1 VLVNMGRIFRQSVLR
16 FAEKPSVINVERER
30 RFSYADM
37 HGLTNRL
44 SNVLKHRFGLG
55 RGDFYATI
63 LHNDNMAL
71 FHPWMLK
78 SPVGAVWI
86 DVRDSVGEQISRLGH
101 VGPKLVFLEAEPL
114 PALYKYLSDSNITPV
129 VMDPPA
135 KAWPGVHYFW
145 DLVEKASAA
154 EVDEEFAA
162 DNVAEHISVLRFT
175 GGTTG
180 SAKCAPYTL
189 ANLWA
194 WGCNPAHYY
203 ETFPF
208 DHPRALFFSPLHHA
222 ASGSVV
228 IPVHI
233 KGGTVITL
241 NGADPEEI
249 GRTIEAHQVDMI
261 YAVPTVL
268 YRMLEMDLPRKYNLG
283 SLKTI
288 RYGGSPISPAKL
300 EILLEHFGSIF
311 VQGYGA
317 TECWPSVTILGRR
330 DHGTRT
336 REEIDRLLSVG
347 RPMPGEEVIICD
359 RDGKVMPPGERGEIW
374 IRGPNTISGYFK
386 APELTRE
393 NFSGN
398 GFWKSGD
405 MGYMDDEGYVYL
417 VDRKQDMIITGG
429 YNVYAIEVENCL
441 NSHPAVQNSAVVGV
455 PHDIWGE
462 AVSAMVM
469 LVRDSNTTPQDLID
483 HCKQHLARYKA
494 PKKIEVTDQLPLSP
508 AGKVLHRE
516 VRRILKGKDNNAQAG
531 QAGIED

>member
-1 VLVNMGRIFRQSVLR
+1 MLVNMGRIFQQNVLR
-16 FAEKPSVINVERER
+16 FSEKPAVINVERKR
-30 RFSYADM
+30 RFTYARM
-37 HGLTNRL
+37 HELTNRVCNL
-44 SNVLKHRFGLG
+44 LKHRFRLE

-86 DVRDSVGEQISRLGH
+86 DVRDSISEQIGRLNH
-101 VGPKLVFLEAEPL
+101 VKPKLIFLEATML
-114 PALYKYLSDSNITPV
+114 PRLYEHLRDDSIIPV
-129 VMDPPA
+129 VMDPPE
-135 KAWPGVHYFW
+135 KSWSGVYYFW
-145 DLVEKASAA
+145 DLVQEADPG
-154 EVDEEFAA
+154 EVEEEFPA
-162 DNVAEHISVLRFT
+162 DNASEHISVLRFT

-180 SAKCAPYTL
+180 TAKCAQYTL
-189 ANLWA
+189 ANLWT

-208 DHPRALFFSPLHHA
+208 EHPRALFFSPLHHA

-249 GRTIEAHQVDMI
+249 GRVIETHQVDMI

-268 YRMLEMDLPRKYNLG
+268 YRMLEINLPGRYNLG

-300 EILLEHFGSIF
+300 EILIEHFGQIF

-317 TECWPSVTILGRR
+317 TECWPSVTILGRN
-330 DHGTRT
+330 DHNTQTRKQ
-336 REEIDRLLSVG
+336 IDRLLSVG

-359 RDGKVMPPGERGEIW
+359 KDGTVMPPGQRGEIW
-374 IRGPNTISGYFK
+374 IRGPNTITGYYK
-386 APELTRE
+386 APALTKI
-393 NFSGN
+393 NFSSS

-405 MGYMDDEGYVYL
+405 MGYKDEEGYVYL

-441 NSHPAVQNSAVVGV
+441 NSHPAVQNSGVVGI
-455 PHDIWGE
+455 PNDIWGE
-462 AVSAMVM
+462 AVCAMVM
-469 LVRDSNTTPQDLID
+469 LAQGSTATPEELID
-483 HCKQHLARYKA
+483 HCKHQLARYKA
-494 PKKIEVTDQLPLSP
+494 PKKIKITDQLPLSP
-508 AGKVLHRE
+508 AGKILRRE
-516 VRRILKGKDNNAQAG
+516 IRRLLKNKV
-531 QAGIED
+531 